1 MKTVHRLD
9 LVCAAL
15 LLCAASTATMAQAT
29 KGGAV
34 ASYPN
39 KPVRWVVPFPPGGST
54 DIIAR
59 QVGQKLSD
67 ALGQQFVLD
76 NRPGAGGSVS
86 GKVVASAAPDGYTL
100 LLANPGPSVNN
111 PLLRKNLGYRIADF
125 EPVVSMGYTPLI
137 LYANLAFPP
146 NNAGELVDYAKA
158 NPGKLNW
165 GSSGNGSSLH
175 IGLALFQAATGVKV
189 THVPYK
195 GAAPALSDVI
205 GGQIQLMYTTLATG
219 YGHIKAGRVKVLANA
234 GTKRQAALPNVPT
247 LAEQGIKGAEATTWF
262 GMVAPAKTPRAVIDK
277 LNREVNKALELA
289 DVRERLDQLGY
300 EIGGGTPQDFSAFIK
315 TEAAKLNKLIK
326 TGLVHPE

>member
-1 MKTVHRLD
+1 MKNLHRAGP
-9 LVCAAL
+9 VCAAL
-15 LLCAASTATMAQAT
+15 LLCAASTAAMAQAT
-29 KGGAV
+29 GGGA

-59 QVGQKLSD
+59 LVGQKLSD
-67 ALGQQFVLD
+67 TLGQQFVLD
-76 NRPGAGGSVS
+76 NRPGAGGSL
-86 GKVVASAAPDGYTL
+86 GGEMVAKAAPDGYTL

-111 PLLRKNLGYRIADF
+111 PLLRKNLGYRISDF
-125 EPVVSMGYTPLI
+125 EPVVFMSYTPLI
-137 LYANLAFPP
+137 LYANPAFPP
-146 NNAGELVDYAKA
+146 SNAKELVDYAKA

-165 GSSGNGSSLH
+165 GSSGSGSSLH

-195 GAAPALSDVI
+195 GAAPALTDVM

-219 YGHIKAGRVKVLANA
+219 HAYIKAGRVKVLANA
-234 GTKRQAALPNVPT
+234 GTKRQAVLPNVPT

-277 LNREVNKALELA
+277 LNREVNKALESA

-300 EIGGGTPQDFSAFIK
+300 EVGGGTPHDFSTFIK
-315 TEAAKLNKLIK
+315 TEAAKLDKVIK
-326 TGLVHPE
+326 AGLVQPE